1 MAPVSLDTILARQK
15 KYFRLEYIE
24 LVLTSDAQPELSRC
38 VRDSFPVSLSK
49 PRSSECL

>member
-24 LVLTSDAQPELSRC
+24 LVLTSDGSTRAIEVCP
-38 VRDSFPVSLSK
+38 
-49 PRSSECL
+49 